1 MMGQNEIGEIVQA
14 YLLISVGGLL
24 PNPSKLK

>member
-1 MMGQNEIGEIVQA
+1 MGQNKTREIVQA
-14 YLLISVGGLL
+14 YLLNSVWGLL